1 MKFEEHY
8 TEFELLY
15 DLSKSSYVPRTSW
28 TTEKEFTVSYP
39 TVKKEFTLV
48 KLEKVERLPV

>member
-1 MKFEEHY
+1 MQFNDDY
-8 TEFELLY
+8 TEFKILY
-15 DLSKSSYVPRTSW
+15 NLSKNAYSPKTSW

-39 TVKKEFTLV
+39 TVEKEFTLV